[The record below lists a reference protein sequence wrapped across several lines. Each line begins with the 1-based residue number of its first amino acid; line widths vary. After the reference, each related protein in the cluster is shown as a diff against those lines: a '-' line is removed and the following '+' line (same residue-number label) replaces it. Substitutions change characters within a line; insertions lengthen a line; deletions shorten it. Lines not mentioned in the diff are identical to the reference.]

1 MVEYLVKTNSIGG
14 MTEEQF
20 FNFCQEND
28 TLTLERNANGEIIIM
43 SPTGNITSWFNSQ
56 ITAELVVWNQKDG
69 SKKGIILDSNGG
81 ITLPN
86 KAVRSPDA
94 AFIHKDRWV
103 KLTTDDKKKFAHICP
118 DFVLE
123 IRSESD
129 SVQELKTKMKE
140 YIDNG
145 CRLAWLIDPKNK
157 ETHVYRTTGSNEV
170 ISFDKE
176 LSGEE
181 VMPGFSIDLSKIFN
195 EEI

>member
-28 TLTLERNANGEIIIM
+28 TMKLERNATGEIIIM
-43 SPTGNITSWFNSQ
+43 SPTGNITSWFNSG
-56 ITAELVVWNQKDG
+56 INAALYNWNTQTKL
-69 SKKGIILDSNGG
+69 GIILDSNGG